1 MSINLII
8 MKVILL
14 SVKVLREQGAAWVYL
29 LSGDNYQEVMSSSS
43 SLDTFRQ
50 RLRHTETSEES
61 IEPLSLCD
69 DIYCDISEEVSSQ
82 PDSSWSEFWRRWGRQ
97 DTRRKT
103 KLKKGEVGGSES
115 SLLTGIFLDPTFE
128 RLKSILSPDG
138 RRVIS
143 KISGDSS
150 SSSSSSSRSLLSSL
164 VRPLH
169 YRTIRLSTPLIT
181 RKEKVRNGRE
191 IEL

>member
-29 LSGDNYQEVMSSSS
+29 LSGDNYQEVMSSTSDPSSS

-97 DTRRKT
+97 DSRRKT
-103 KLKKGEVGGSES
+103 KLKKGELEA
-115 SLLTGIFLDPTFE
+115 
-128 RLKSILSPDG
+128 
-138 RRVIS
+138 
-143 KISGDSS
+143 
-150 SSSSSSSRSLLSSL
+150 RSQ
-164 VRPLH
+164 VF
-169 YRTIRLSTPLIT
+169 
-181 RKEKVRNGRE
+181 
-191 IEL
+191 